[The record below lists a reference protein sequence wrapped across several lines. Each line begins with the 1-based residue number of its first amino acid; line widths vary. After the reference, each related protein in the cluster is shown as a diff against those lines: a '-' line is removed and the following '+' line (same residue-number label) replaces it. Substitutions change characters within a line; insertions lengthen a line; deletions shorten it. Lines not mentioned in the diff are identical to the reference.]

1 MDWYCTYISRHCS
14 NEYSQKIT
22 RQYKLMETLFSL
34 EPVKLNL
41 PDATFLY
48 YPNFINVE
56 KASLL
61 FEKVLQETP
70 WQQDKITIFGKKV
83 AQPRLTALYG
93 NPNKPYSYSGIKM
106 EPIAWSPSL
115 IELKKEIETI
125 SQHSFTSV
133 LLNLYRDEKDSNGW
147 HADNEKELGKD
158 PIIASVSLGETRKF
172 QIKHVTNKD
181 LKCDLML
188 EHGSLLL
195 MKEGSQIHYKHQLPK
210 ATQPKNPRINLTFRF
225 IV

>member
-1 MDWYCTYISRHCS
+1 
-14 NEYSQKIT
+14 
-22 RQYKLMETLFSL
+22 ME
-34 EPVKLNL
+34 
-41 PDATFLY
+41 
-48 YPNFINVE
+48 
-56 KASLL
+56 
-61 FEKVLQETP
+61 
-70 WQQDKITIFGKKV
+70 KKV

-125 SQHSFTSV
+125 SQLSFTSV

-195 MKEGSQIHYKHQLPK
+195 MKEGS
-210 ATQPKNPRINLTFRF
+210 
-225 IV
+225 